1 MKKDLFEQFAENSED
16 IRVPVS
22 AHSWDK
28 LQARLDQEK
37 KEPKYRTLL
46 RQISVAAAISLI
58 AVNVFVLLF
67 FVSKLN
73 NSAEPNGMVLMEI
86 PEGQDATPRIVPA
99 SYFDKVEIQEGSRNN
114 RLINQ
119 DPSVNK
125 NLKGKQPDFSDT
137 HGIWTDDKQRI
148 ELSIFKADEG
158 GITFSISDKND
169 RLMISAFS
177 RNSGLGIANKKGQF
191 KGLLV
196 QQIQNDPKGLKL
208 VDTNG
213 ALLIERTDEHSI
225 TLIHS
230 TDEGI
235 TKYLL
240 NKVI

>member
-28 LQARLDQEK
+28 LQARLGQEK
-37 KEPKYRTLL
+37 KEPKYRLLL

-114 RLINQ
+114 RRTRCERRHVAEIGALSSQISSHLCACGDITFRLAKSNL
-119 DPSVNK
+119 SRIYK
-125 NLKGKQPDFSDT
+125 NLF
-137 HGIWTDDKQRI
+137 
-148 ELSIFKADEG
+148 F
-158 GITFSISDKND
+158 
-169 RLMISAFS
+169 
-177 RNSGLGIANKKGQF
+177 RN
-191 KGLLV
+191 KGLC
-196 QQIQNDPKGLKL
+196 LKKR
-208 VDTNG
+208 N
-213 ALLIERTDEHSI
+213 AQKE
-225 TLIHS
+225 TL
-230 TDEGI
+230 
-235 TKYLL
+235 
-240 NKVI
+240 